1 MRITVRRTKRRLVLR
16 CKEDDMRSFRRASG
30 LIWIGALLLALGVLL
45 SSVRSQETQPKPQ
58 QNKTPERLIVSVKG
72 PDLFRAYCAS
82 CHGADAKGNGP
93 VAPALN
99 SKPADLTTIAE
110 RNGGIFPT
118 QRMRTI
124 IAGDEI
130 IIAHGSREMPIWG
143 PIFHQVEWDQDLG
156 EVRLQNLI
164 KYLQSI
170 QQK

>member
-1 MRITVRRTKRRLVLR
+1 M
-16 CKEDDMRSFRRASG
+16 
-30 LIWIGALLLALGVLL
+30 LALGVLL

-58 QNKTPERLIVSVKG
+58 EKKTPERLIFSVKG
-72 PDLFRAYCAS
+72 ADLFRAYCAS
-82 CHGADAKGNGP
+82 CHGADGKGNGP

-99 SKPADLTTIAE
+99 SKPSDLTTIAE
-110 RNGGIFPT
+110 RNGGTFPA

-156 EVRLQNLI
+156 EVRLQNVI

-170 QQK
+170 QQR

>member
-1 MRITVRRTKRRLVLR
+1 MKP
-16 CKEDDMRSFRRASG
+16 FRRASS
-30 LIWIGALLLALGVLL
+30 LIWAGALLLALGVLL

-58 QNKTPERLIVSVKG
+58 EKKTPERLIFSVKG
-72 PDLFRAYCAS
+72 ADLFRAYCAS
-82 CHGADAKGNGP
+82 CHGADGKGNGP

-110 RNGGIFPT
+110 RNGGTFPA
-118 QRMRTI
+118 QRMHTI

-130 IIAHGSREMPIWG
+130 VIAHGSREMPIWG

-156 EVRLQNLI
+156 EVRLQNVI

>member
-1 MRITVRRTKRRLVLR
+1 MRA
-16 CKEDDMRSFRRASG
+16 FRRASG
-30 LIWIGALLLALGVLL
+30 FIWAAALLLALGVLL

-58 QNKTPERLIVSVKG
+58 ENKNRERLILSVKG

-82 CHGADAKGNGP
+82 CHGADGKGNGP

-110 RNGGIFPT
+110 RNGGIFPV

-130 IIAHGSREMPIWG
+130 ILAHGSREMPIWG

-156 EVRLQNLI
+156 EVRLQGLI

>member
-1 MRITVRRTKRRLVLR
+1 MRA
-16 CKEDDMRSFRRASG
+16 FRRASG
-30 LIWIGALLLALGVLL
+30 FIWAAALLLALGVLL

-58 QNKTPERLIVSVKG
+58 ENKNRERLILSVKG

-82 CHGADAKGNGP
+82 CHGADGKGNGP

-110 RNGGIFPT
+110 RNGGIFPV

-130 IIAHGSREMPIWG
+130 ILAHGSREMPIWG

>member
-1 MRITVRRTKRRLVLR
+1 MRISSRI
-16 CKEDDMRSFRRASG
+16 SG
-30 LIWIGALLLALGVLL
+30 FIWAGALLLALGLLL
-45 SSVRSQETQPKPQ
+45 SSVRSQESQPKPQ
-58 QNKTPERLIVSVKG
+58 EKKTPERLIFSVKG
-72 PDLFRAYCAS
+72 ADLFRAYCAS
-82 CHGADAKGNGP
+82 CHGADGKGNGP

-110 RNGGIFPT
+110 RNGGTFPA

-156 EVRLQNLI
+156 EVRLQNVI

-170 QQK
+170 QQR